1 MATTRTPN
9 TKPQANKQAAAPAP
23 QAAAPAAPSTS
34 AVAVLANAV
43 AQLAGTVQQ
52 AQQPAQVPATVVAVP
67 ATYASLPFAQL
78 TKTQQGFATAK
89 HAPSMPK
96 VPGALTV
103 VGAKQY
109 KVRSGNNAAW
119 WQAMQAAGCATPQGA
134 SPAALQAAVTSGAL
148 CPKFLGYAVVR
159 GWVVP
164 AKA

>member
-1 MATTRTPN
+1 MANNMAKANTPKATPATQAANPLAAIAATLAPATT
-9 TKPQANKQAAAPAP
+9 
-23 QAAAPAAPSTS
+23 
-34 AVAVLANAV
+34 
-43 AQLAGTVQQ
+43 QQ
-52 AQQPAQVPATVVAVP
+52 AQQPATVPAVAVAVP

-96 VPGALTV
+96 VAGALTV

-109 KVRSGNNAAW
+109 KVRSSNNAAW
-119 WQAMQAAGCATPQGA
+119 WQAMQAAGCASAAGA

-164 AKA
+164 AAA